1 VALDSIAKLSVLITG
16 DETPL
21 AASARRAEAV
31 VGGMGRRMDA
41 ASASTMKL
49 SQAMSAMRGNI
60 PALFQ
65 VSGLSGASA
74 GPVAAL
80 VAMTA
85 ATYKMASASDALDV
99 SLQRSELDTWTGQW
113 KRLKQ
118 EIATTNSLTAGG
130 TFSMFFRD
138 ASGDMADY
146 VRSWNE
152 WLNPQK
158 TAEIAARA
166 KWLAETEQ
174 RERGAAE
181 AAKLHA
187 KAQAAKAQALKDAA
201 QAAEAER
208 SARGETL
215 RRAEDIRAMVRTPAE
230 EFQRSVNELRS
241 FFMRGFIDQA
251 TMDRAMEMAQE
262 RFDSASKPKDRATHQ
277 AMQSIGAV
285 ERYSMA
291 GYSAGLPTRQDDK
304 REEKQLVNQGQQM
317 IQVMQ
322 HIDAILATRTD
333 AQTVRLSS
341 LN

>member
-1 VALDSIAKLSVLITG
+1 
-16 DETPL
+16 
-21 AASARRAEAV
+21 
-31 VGGMGRRMDA
+31 
-41 ASASTMKL
+41 
-49 SQAMSAMRGNI
+49 
-60 PALFQ
+60 
-65 VSGLSGASA
+65 
-74 GPVAAL
+74 
-80 VAMTA
+80 
-85 ATYKMASASDALDV
+85 
-99 SLQRSELDTWTGQW
+99 
-113 KRLKQ
+113 
-118 EIATTNSLTAGG
+118 
-130 TFSMFFRD
+130 MFFRD

-187 KAQAAKAQALKDAA
+187 KAQALKAQALKDAA

-251 TMDRAMEMAQE
+251 TMDRAMQAAQE
-262 RFDSASKPKDRATHQ
+262 RFNDASRPKDRAMNQ
-277 AMQSIGAV
+277 ARQSVAAA

-291 GYSAGLPTRQDDK
+291 GYSAGLPTQQDAK
-304 REEKQLVNQGQQM
+304 TEEKQLVNLNQG
-317 IQVMQ
+317 ILDVMK
-322 HIDAILATRTD
+322 HIGAVLEARPDT
-333 AQTVRLSS
+333 QTVRLSN